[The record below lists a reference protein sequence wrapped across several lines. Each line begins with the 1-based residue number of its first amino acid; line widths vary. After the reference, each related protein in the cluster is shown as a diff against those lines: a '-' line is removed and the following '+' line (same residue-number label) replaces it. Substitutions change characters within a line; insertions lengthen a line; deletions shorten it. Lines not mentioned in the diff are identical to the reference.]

1 MNRRIH
7 VFYSGQVQGVGF
19 RITVEETAQRF
30 GAVGWVKN
38 LRDRRVELVAEG
50 EEDSLFK
57 FLDAIR
63 TGPMKNFIKT
73 VDISWSEATGTFEEF
88 EIRYY

>member
-19 RITVEETAQRF
+19 RITVEEMAQRF

-38 LRDRRVELVAEG
+38 LRDRRVELMAEG

-63 TGPMKNFIKT
+63 AGPMKNFIKGID
-73 VDISWSEATGTFEEF
+73 VSWSEATGTFEEF